1 MFSID
6 STDNTIKLTRGDT
19 ARLAIT
25 IKNDLTGDD
34 YEILS
39 NDTLRLTIKKQFPT
53 LTRRYKK

>member
-25 IKNDLTGDD
+25 IKNDLTGDN
-34 YEILS
+34 YEMLS
-39 NDTLRLTIKKQFPT
+39 NDTLRLTIKKNSFR
-53 LTRRYKK
+53 L